1 MTVGS
6 GILTDLL
13 NLFMGSIIPGYGKVL
28 PNAKTLLSMLATL
41 EVCLAGLW
49 MAFDGGHKIE
59 VTFLKKV
66 MQIGFVV
73 WVVNNYEWLLCTILQ
88 GFIQTGTIAGGG
100 TTPVNLITDPSRIIE
115 YGFAVTAP
123 IFEHTQNYSLWNV
136 SIRHAMDMLL
146 TQFAAVLIVIAFFGI
161 ALLVFVTYLEFF
173 IISALGL
180 MLVPFGVFKH
190 TAFLAE
196 KVFGAIIAFGIRL
209 MVLAFILSV
218 TQQTLATL
226 TLPPDPTFRQISL
239 ILFAALT
246 IMGLAWHAPAVAGGL
261 MTGSPSL
268 GLGAVASTGVAVAA
282 GAAVAGSMITGAAQ
296 QIARAGV
303 QATAA
308 GASGGEG
315 VRLAGSRGGPPQ
327 SGGGGQPSAT
337 TSVSSGASR
346 GTIASSSQETPPQ
359 WARDLLQRK
368 ETGSS
373 PNPSSSPRWVHNVL
387 MARGVV
393 PHDTHSGG
401 GVSVQ
406 LREV

>member
-1 MTVGS
+1 MAISS

-13 NLFMGSIIPGYGKVL
+13 NVFMGSIVPGYGKVL

-41 EVCLAGLW
+41 EICLAGLW

-66 MQIGFVV
+66 MQIGFFV
-73 WVVNNYEWLLCTILQ
+73 WVVNNYEWLVRIILL

-100 TTPVNLITDPSRIIE
+100 TTPVNLITDPSRIVE

-161 ALLVFVTYLEFF
+161 ALLVFVTYLEFY

-218 TQQTLATL
+218 SQQTLATL
-226 TLPPDPTFRQISL
+226 TLPPDPTFQEISL
-239 ILFAALT
+239 ILLVALT

-261 MTGSPSL
+261 MAGSPGL
-268 GLGAVASTGVAVAA
+268 GLGAVASTGVAVAGGIAA
-282 GAAVAGSMITGAAQ
+282 GGAMITGAAQ

-308 GASGGEG
+308 AASGGDG
-315 VRLAGSRGGPPQ
+315 MRRAAPTGHPPPSPGGNV
-327 SGGGGQPSAT
+327 PSAT
-337 TSVSSGASR
+337 TSTSLGASS
-346 GTIASSSQETPPQ
+346 GTIASSSQDTPPQ
-359 WARDLLQRK
+359 WARDLLQK
-368 ETGSS
+368 KGAGPS
-373 PNPSSSPRWVHNVL
+373 PNPSSSPRWAQNVL